1 MTRSGRRYCTSSL
14 PPPATPPI
22 NVIPPT
28 DTEKYSWGENYAGSS
43 GLQSPLPHPAVGGW
57 PGGTIDQLEMDRCDQ
72 QLTFFPLLANPGEYK
87 PDAVDLTQD
96 KEAR

>member
-1 MTRSGRRYCTSSL
+1 MVWMEVINPFINENDIKFTCALLL
-14 PPPATPPI
+14 P
-22 NVIPPT
+22 

-43 GLQSPLPHPAVGGW
+43 GLQSPLPHPPGW

-72 QLTFFPLLANPGEYK
+72 QLTFFPLLACPEEYV
-87 PDAVDLTQD
+87 PDTVDLTKD

>member
-1 MTRSGRRYCTSSL
+1 M
-14 PPPATPPI
+14 P
-22 NVIPPT
+22 

-72 QLTFFPLLANPGEYK
+72 QLSFFPLLTCPEEYV
-87 PDAVDLTQD
+87 PDTVDLTKD
-96 KEAR
+96 KEARQVVLYTTNVIKYIS